1 MGSSINSKMV
11 AIGKTYPST
20 CLLIRLFIGT
30 CIQWRQAGVVE
41 QLMSVLHAQ
50 VRQQAKKKLS
60 GLG

>member
-1 MGSSINSKMV
+1 MV